1 MESQKIILEFLFLTV
16 CSFCFASCLLS
27 EQEQLIRGA
36 EVREPILI
44 RGEFKRDETP
54 QTGASKYT
62 GQAETQS
69 ENEEYQL
76 IDQDLNQPDVKQY
89 KMELPQQQPQ
99 QQECKPMFNLDT
111 NYEHDIEKLN
121 SLNRTTTGI
130 NNSRLNFSL
139 DIGDIDMPVA
149 PPSGS
154 INSAIKLLSSFNEQ
168 FEPES
173 SQDTESAA
181 AAADNNMVKFRDN
194 NLKIDGLNL
203 TMLNIHLY
211 PNNDPKFGVGIT
223 IKNTTLSGK
232 FSYKGPTL
240 LTSSTLSGFYR
251 MRIDNIFVVATSN
264 LTKQKY
270 SMTPEKEASLSVI
283 RQQRTNGYELV
294 SKDLRVNIT
303 NLGYI
308 SIDILDSANSSKQTS
323 NYLLRMLQRV
333 LQKSIKRTYYSFEG
347 YIRDKLE
354 EESRKVLDCELTRF
368 KPLLANS
375 TISSSQSED
384 FSRIISSEMSRLQYD
399 HVILPDFDHHQSVL
413 GRNATIQFYN
423 GSLNGLSNIKLSGET
438 RIKLQEEHLFVNTS
452 IGWTN
457 LKPYYNWSLFT
468 GNNNN
473 NNTGSPTTTTGSN
486 VRTPMGK
493 GFVSFDIKAVDFDS
507 VITKGLRPHTRI
519 VVDQLNIRWLEN
531 PKMDIGGLPGMNRIT
546 RGILNLFMGQ
556 LKKRISAWIQPALKQ
571 QLEKS
576 LNRMKLFNSF

>member
-1 MESQKIILEFLFLTV
+1 MKSQIVMFEFIFLTI
-16 CSFCFASCLLS
+16 CGFCFANCLS
-27 EQEQLIRGA
+27 EQDSNSGDGKRELTGLRGK
-36 EVREPILI
+36 
-44 RGEFKRDETP
+44 FYDETSTSVP
-54 QTGASKYT
+54 EYT
-62 GQAETQS
+62 GQAEAQS

-76 IDQDLNQPDVKQY
+76 INQELNQPGVKQY
-89 KMELPQQQPQ
+89 KMELPQQQQQ
-99 QQECKPMFNLDT
+99 QQECKPMFNLDPY
-111 NYEHDIEKLN
+111 YEHDLEKFDF
-121 SLNRTTTGI
+121 LNRTTTTATGI
-130 NNSRLNFSL
+130 DNSRLNFSL

-181 AAADNNMVKFRDN
+181 ADNNMVKFRDN

-223 IKNTTLSGK
+223 IKNTTLSGR
-232 FSYKGPTL
+232 FSYKGPAL

-251 MRIDNIFVVATSN
+251 MRIENIFVVATSN
-264 LTKQKY
+264 LTKQKFLIT
-270 SMTPEKEASLSVI
+270 SEQKERMSSI
-283 RQQRTNGYELV
+283 RKNGYELI

-303 NLGYI
+303 NLGFI
-308 SIDILDSANSSKQTS
+308 SIDILDSANSGKQTS

-354 EESRKVLDCELTRF
+354 EESRKALDCELTRF
-368 KPLLANS
+368 TPLLANS

-384 FSRIISSEMSRLQYD
+384 FSRIISSEMLRLQYD
-399 HVILPDFDHHQSVL
+399 HVTLPDFDYHQSVF

-423 GSLNGLSNIKLSGET
+423 GSLNGLSNMKLSGET

-473 NNTGSPTTTTGSN
+473 NNNNINNTGSTTGGN
-486 VRTPMGK
+486 RTPMGK
-493 GFVSFDIKAVDFDS
+493 GFVSFDIRAVDFDS

-546 RGILNLFMGQ
+546 RGIVNLFMGQ

-576 LNRMKLFNSF
+576 LNKMKLFNSF